1 MSHGCRAWCYLSPN
15 SSVACIAPG
24 DCHSEKGALGRSDG
38 LPGSRRSSRG
48 SNGGLDPPIYTTSPP
63 RGGPRMA
70 AGGGVGGYHSS
81 TTAPSSA
88 EASKVRLSPMVL
100 QPPTRV

>member
-1 MSHGCRAWCYLSPN
+1 MLHGSRAWCYLSPN

-24 DCHSEKGALGRSDG
+24 ARSEKGAAALGRDG
-38 LPGSRRSSRG
+38 LPGSRRSSHG

-81 TTAPSSA
+81 SATPSSA
-88 EASKVRLSPMVL
+88 EVSKVRLSPMVL